1 MAQAA
6 NKDIVRSIPAP
17 AGAVGKDC
25 THVTLWDAAADGNL
39 LGKKQISTNPAPLV
53 LDARYEIAAGALVIT
68 APAGAS
74 ETAAMARRAAAGKVA
89 GGVWVQYHTGA
100 PGAAGDAN
108 VIAGMGRTAIPQA
121 GWTIT

>member
-6 NKDIVRSIPAP
+6 NADIVRSAAAP

-25 THVTLWDAAADGNL
+25 TYVTLWSAAADGDL

-53 LDARYEIAAGALVIT
+53 LDARYEIAAGALTVT
-68 APAGAS
+68 APAGAD

-89 GGVWVQYHTGA
+89 GGVWVQYHDGD

-108 VIAGMGRTAIPQA
+108 VIADMGRTAVPQA
-121 GWTIT
+121 GWTVT